1 MIWDGLRSR
10 AATSPDGLADRE
22 GRVALTPNWTFII
35 RSNGAP
41 ALRRT
46 PFAAMAGAVV
56 RPEALHLG
64 LLETHPL
71 KPTAPTRKPGAMS
84 RVMWLTGR
92 LVPDRK
98 TKADF
103 RIDNGQGIRKA
114 CARFVELCRQIG
126 VLSGGSVAIDGSKFK
141 AVNNRDRNFTSGTH
155 L

>member
-1 MIWDGLRSR
+1 
-10 AATSPDGLADRE
+10 
-22 GRVALTPNWTFII
+22 
-35 RSNGAP
+35 
-41 ALRRT
+41 
-46 PFAAMAGAVV
+46 
-56 RPEALHLG
+56 
-64 LLETHPL
+64 
-71 KPTAPTRKPGAMS
+71 MS

-126 VLSGGSVAIDGSKFK
+126 VLSGGSKFK